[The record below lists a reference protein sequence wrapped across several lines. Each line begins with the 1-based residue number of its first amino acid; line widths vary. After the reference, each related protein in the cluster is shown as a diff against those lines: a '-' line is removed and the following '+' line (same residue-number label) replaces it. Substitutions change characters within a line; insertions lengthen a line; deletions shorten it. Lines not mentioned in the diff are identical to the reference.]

1 MSSTKNLNE
10 NLEVMNCKQSNKEID
25 PIRDGLLSVR
35 ALNCCRRLGINSIN
49 ELEEYVKFND
59 LYNIRNCG
67 QKTVLELNDAS
78 VRYAHYNM
86 VPENKTSLEVL
97 NKKNDCIP
105 ITSCD
110 DKSSETLFVIPSH
123 IRVQVVNIFDSCVL
137 VSNDDIKD
145 CFLHKYHDVNRFLSI
160 CFSEIASFFKFVD
173 KLSVDNIL
181 SSWDLGLDIL
191 HKIKLC
197 ISVNFRNRKYN
208 QTINYF
214 RNRINILIKNIELHY
229 RDNKISLLFS
239 RLDPDA
245 VELVKSEY
253 NRLKSEISRSA
264 RYILAMNNID
274 YKNIIKICEYTI
286 PNLLQFSSCVVI
298 TAMEIRKTFSSYE
311 QYIYNCIYLK
321 PEQIKQL
328 LLLKYFPFLDEVL
341 ALEITK
347 FYEKNGYYPF
357 FRLLYLY
364 FQTSDYRNDTI
375 CNKAKG
381 ITYPIM
387 SYADISYEF
396 GIGKE
401 RVRQIVSRYKIR
413 RFPIEITQ
421 NYNQNNYP
429 FLAEDYNSIQN
440 IYDLINESEFNS
452 IDTQFTCD
460 SLIGILSFCKEVSI
474 VEYNNQ
480 KIVVNSQILSS
491 FDLKSALAD
500 IFKTISAKTTED
512 VLLPMNIFIN
522 KYTLDSSIDASR
534 ITSILTF
541 FLTDILGV
549 ELDYNNNLV
558 LKQNSI
564 DIESELVKILEKNGQ
579 PMSFDDLV
587 YKLDSLY
594 STRDKFTKGYIRT
607 IIINS
612 NLIASI
618 GKTSTYSLYK
628 WNVCNLTIR
637 ELIHQILSDSD
648 SPLSLDEIV
657 SILKIKGRNTNKKNI
672 STSIKSADKYNFIRL
687 GSGLYG
693 LSTKQYSDS

>member
-10 NLEVMNCKQSNKEID
+10 NLEVMNCKKSNKKID
-25 PIRDGLLSVR
+25 PIRDGLLSGR
-35 ALNCCRRLGINSIN
+35 ALNCCRNMGINSIN
-49 ELEEYVKFND
+49 ELAEYVQFNS
-59 LYNIRNCG
+59 LNQIPNCG
-67 QKTVLELNDAS
+67 HKTILELNDAL
-78 VRYAHYNM
+78 VKYAHYY
-86 VPENKTSLEVL
+86 VVSGKKTSLEVL
-97 NKKNDCIP
+97 NKKNDCIL

-110 DKSSETLFVIPSH
+110 DKSCEIRIVIPSD
-123 IRVQVVNIFDSCVL
+123 IRVQAVNIFDSCVRA
-137 VSNDDIKD
+137 SNDDIYD
-145 CFLHKYHDVNRFLSI
+145 CFIHKYKNLNKLLSY
-160 CFSEIASFFKFVD
+160 CFGDITSFFKFED
-173 KLSVDNIL
+173 KFSVDNIL
-181 SSWDLGLDIL
+181 SSWDLSLDIL
-191 HKIKLC
+191 HKIELY
-197 ISVNFRNRKYN
+197 ISDNFTNRKCN
-208 QTINYF
+208 QTIKYF
-214 RNRINILIKNIELHY
+214 CYSINLLIKDIKLHY
-229 RDNKISLLFS
+229 CDNKISLLFS
-239 RLDPDA
+239 RLDPAA
-245 VELVKSEY
+245 VELVQSEY
-253 NRLKSEISRSA
+253 NRLKSEISTSA

-274 YKNIIKICEYTI
+274 YKNIIKFCEYTI
-286 PNLLQFSSCVVI
+286 PNLLQFSSCVAM
-298 TAMEIRKTFSSYE
+298 TAMEIREAFSSY
-311 QYIYNCIYLK
+311 QLYLK
-321 PEQIKQL
+321 PEQIKL
-328 LLLKYFPFLDEVL
+328 SLLLKDFPFLDEVL
-341 ALEITK
+341 AAEITK

-364 FQTSDYRNDTI
+364 FQKSDYRNDTI

-401 RVRQIVSRYKIR
+401 RVRQIVSLYKKR

-421 NYNQNNYP
+421 NFNQNNYP

-440 IYDLINESEFNS
+440 IYDLINKSEFNS

-480 KIVVNSQILSS
+480 EIVVNSQILSS

-500 IFKTISAKTTED
+500 ISKTISAKTTED
-512 VLLPMNIFIN
+512 VLLPINIFIN

-564 DIESELVKILEKNGQ
+564 DIESELVKILEENGQ
-579 PMSFDDLV
+579 PMSFDDLMF
-587 YKLDSLY
+587 KLNSLY
-594 STRDKFTKGYIRT
+594 STKYKFTKGNTKR
-607 IIINS
+607 IIVNS
-612 NLIASI
+612 NRISSI

-687 GSGLYG
+687 GRGLYG

>member
-10 NLEVMNCKQSNKEID
+10 NLEVMNCKKSNKEID

-35 ALNCCRRLGINSIN
+35 ALNCCRHLGINSIN
-49 ELEEYVKFND
+49 ELAEYVKFND

-110 DKSSETLFVIPSH
+110 DKFSETLFVIPSH
-123 IRVQVVNIFDSCVL
+123 IRVQVVNIFESCVL

-145 CFLHKYHDVNRFLSI
+145 CFLRKYHDVNRFLSI
-160 CFSEIASFFKFVD
+160 CFSDIASFFKFED

-214 RNRINILIKNIELHY
+214 RNRINLLIKDIELHY
-229 RDNKISLLFS
+229 SDNKISLLFS
-239 RLDPDA
+239 RLDPA
-245 VELVKSEY
+245 LVELVQSEY
-253 NRLKSEISRSA
+253 YRLESEISTSA
-264 RYILAMNNID
+264 RYMLAMNNID
-274 YKNIIKICEYTI
+274 YKNIIKFCEYTI

-298 TAMEIRKTFSSYE
+298 KAMEIRKAFSSYQ
-311 QYIYNCIYLK
+311 QYIYNYIYLK

-357 FRLLYLY
+357 FKLLYLY
-364 FQTSDYRNDTI
+364 FQESDYRNDTI

-421 NYNQNNYP
+421 NFNQNNYP

-460 SLIGILSFCKEVSI
+460 SLIGILSLCKEVSI

-500 IFKTISAKTTED
+500 ISKTISAKTTED
-512 VLLPMNIFIN
+512 VLLPINIFIN

-607 IIINS
+607 IIVNS

-618 GKTSTYSLYK
+618 GKTSIYSLYK

-687 GSGLYG
+687 KSGLYG
-693 LSTKQYSDS
+693 LTTKQYGDS

>member
-10 NLEVMNCKQSNKEID
+10 NLEVMNCKKSNKKID
-25 PIRDGLLSVR
+25 PIRDGLLSGR
-35 ALNCCRRLGINSIN
+35 ALNCCRNMGINSIN
-49 ELEEYVKFND
+49 ELAEYVQFNS
-59 LYNIRNCG
+59 LNQIPNCG
-67 QKTVLELNDAS
+67 HKTILELNDAL
-78 VRYAHYNM
+78 VKYAHYYM
-86 VPENKTSLEVL
+86 APENKTSLEVL

-105 ITSCD
+105 ITSFY
-110 DKSSETLFVIPSH
+110 DKSSETIIVIPSD
-123 IRVQVVNIFDSCVL
+123 IIVQAVNIFDSCVR
-137 VSNDDIKD
+137 VSNKHIKN
-145 CFLHKYHDVNRFLSI
+145 CFLHKYHDVIRFLSI
-160 CFSEIASFFKFVD
+160 CFIDIASFFKFED
-173 KLSVDNIL
+173 KFSVDNIL

-191 HKIKLC
+191 HKIELY
-197 ISVNFRNRKYN
+197 ISDNFRNHKYN

-214 RNRINILIKNIELHY
+214 RDRINLLIKDIELHY
-229 RDNKISLLFS
+229 CDNKISLLFS
-239 RLDPDA
+239 RLDPAA
-245 VELVKSEY
+245 VELVQSEY
-253 NRLKSEISRSA
+253 NRLKSEISTSA

-274 YKNIIKICEYTI
+274 YKNIIKFCEYTI
-286 PNLLQFSSCVVI
+286 PNLLQFSSCVAM
-298 TAMEIRKTFSSYE
+298 TAMEIREAFSSY
-311 QYIYNCIYLK
+311 QLYLK
-321 PEQIKQL
+321 PEQIKL
-328 LLLKYFPFLDEVL
+328 SLLLKDFPFLDEVL
-341 ALEITK
+341 AAEITK

-364 FQTSDYRNDTI
+364 FQKSDYRNDTI

-421 NYNQNNYP
+421 NFNQNNYP

-440 IYDLINESEFNS
+440 IYDLINKSEFNS

-480 KIVVNSQILSS
+480 EIVVNSQILSS

-500 IFKTISAKTTED
+500 ISKTISAKTTED

-522 KYTLDSSIDASR
+522 KYTLGSSIDASR

-558 LKQNSI
+558 IKQNSI
-564 DIESELVKILEKNGQ
+564 DIENELVKIIEKNGQ

-587 YKLDSLY
+587 FKLDSLY
-594 STRDKFTKGYIRT
+594 STRYKFAKGYIRT
-607 IIINS
+607 IILNS
-612 NLIASI
+612 NRIASI

-687 GSGLYG
+687 GRGLYG

>member
-10 NLEVMNCKQSNKEID
+10 NLEVMNCKKSNKKID
-25 PIRDGLLSVR
+25 PIRDGLLSGR
-35 ALNCCRRLGINSIN
+35 ALNCCRNMGINSIN
-49 ELEEYVKFND
+49 ELAEYVQFNS
-59 LYNIRNCG
+59 LNQIPNCG
-67 QKTVLELNDAS
+67 HKTILELNDAL
-78 VRYAHYNM
+78 VKYAHYYM
-86 VPENKTSLEVL
+86 APENKTSLEVL

-105 ITSCD
+105 ITSFY
-110 DKSSETLFVIPSH
+110 DKSSETIIVIPSD
-123 IRVQVVNIFDSCVL
+123 IIVQAVNIFDSCVR
-137 VSNDDIKD
+137 VSNKDIKN
-145 CFLHKYHDVNRFLSI
+145 CFLHKYHDVIRFLSI
-160 CFSEIASFFKFVD
+160 CFIDIASFFKFED
-173 KLSVDNIL
+173 KFSVDNIL
-181 SSWDLGLDIL
+181 SSWDLSLDIL
-191 HKIKLC
+191 HKIELH
-197 ISVNFRNRKYN
+197 ISDNFTIRKCN
-208 QTINYF
+208 KTIIIF
-214 RNRINILIKNIELHY
+214 RDRINLLIKDIELHY
-229 RDNKISLLFS
+229 CDNKISLLFS
-239 RLDPDA
+239 RLDPAA
-245 VELVKSEY
+245 VELVQSEY
-253 NRLKSEISRSA
+253 NRLKSEISTSA

-274 YKNIIKICEYTI
+274 YKNIIKFCEYTI
-286 PNLLQFSSCVVI
+286 PNLLQFSSCVAM
-298 TAMEIRKTFSSYE
+298 TAMEIREAFSSY
-311 QYIYNCIYLK
+311 QLYLK
-321 PEQIKQL
+321 PEQIKL
-328 LLLKYFPFLDEVL
+328 SLLLKDFPFLDEVL
-341 ALEITK
+341 AAEITK

-364 FQTSDYRNDTI
+364 FQKSDYRNDTI

-401 RVRQIVSRYKIR
+401 RVRQIVSLYKKR

-421 NYNQNNYP
+421 NFNQNNYP

-440 IYDLINESEFNS
+440 IYDLINKSEFNS

-480 KIVVNSQILSS
+480 EIVVNSQILSS

-500 IFKTISAKTTED
+500 ISNIISAKTTED

-558 LKQNSI
+558 IKQNSI
-564 DIESELVKILEKNGQ
+564 DIENELVKIIEKNGQ

-587 YKLDSLY
+587 FKLDSLY
-594 STRDKFTKGYIRT
+594 STRYKFAKGYIRT
-607 IIINS
+607 IILNS
-612 NLIASI
+612 NRIASI

-687 GSGLYG
+687 GRGLYG

>member
-10 NLEVMNCKQSNKEID
+10 NLEVMNCKKSNKKID
-25 PIRDGLLSVR
+25 PIRDGLLSGR
-35 ALNCCRRLGINSIN
+35 ALNCCRNMGINSIN
-49 ELEEYVKFND
+49 ELAEYVQFNS
-59 LYNIRNCG
+59 LNQIPNCG
-67 QKTVLELNDAS
+67 HKTILELNDAL
-78 VRYAHYNM
+78 VKYAHYYM
-86 VPENKTSLEVL
+86 APENKTSLEVL

-105 ITSCD
+105 ITSFY
-110 DKSSETLFVIPSH
+110 DKSSETIIVIPSD
-123 IRVQVVNIFDSCVL
+123 IIVQAVNIFDSCVR
-137 VSNDDIKD
+137 VSNKHIKN
-145 CFLHKYHDVNRFLSI
+145 CFLHKYHDVIRFLSI
-160 CFSEIASFFKFVD
+160 CFIDIASFFKFED
-173 KLSVDNIL
+173 KFSVDNIL

-191 HKIKLC
+191 HKIGLY
-197 ISVNFRNRKYN
+197 ISDNFRNHKYN

-214 RNRINILIKNIELHY
+214 RDRINLLIKDIELHY
-229 RDNKISLLFS
+229 CDNKISLLFS
-239 RLDPDA
+239 RLDPAA
-245 VELVKSEY
+245 VELVQSEY
-253 NRLKSEISRSA
+253 NRLKSEISTSA

-274 YKNIIKICEYTI
+274 YKNIIKFCEYTI
-286 PNLLQFSSCVVI
+286 PNLLQFSSCVAM
-298 TAMEIRKTFSSYE
+298 TAMEIREAFSSY
-311 QYIYNCIYLK
+311 QLYLK
-321 PEQIKQL
+321 PEQIKL
-328 LLLKYFPFLDEVL
+328 SLLLKDFPFLDEVL
-341 ALEITK
+341 AAEITK

-364 FQTSDYRNDTI
+364 FQKSDYRNDTI

-401 RVRQIVSRYKIR
+401 RVRQIVSLYKKR

-421 NYNQNNYP
+421 NFNQNNYP

-440 IYDLINESEFNS
+440 IYDLINKSEFNS

-480 KIVVNSQILSS
+480 EIVVNSQILSS

-500 IFKTISAKTTED
+500 ISNIISAKTTED

-522 KYTLDSSIDASR
+522 KYTLGSSIDASR

-558 LKQNSI
+558 IKQNSI
-564 DIESELVKILEKNGQ
+564 DIENELVKIIEKNGQ

-587 YKLDSLY
+587 FKLDSLY
-594 STRDKFTKGYIRT
+594 STRYKFAKGYIRT
-607 IIINS
+607 IILNS
-612 NLIASI
+612 NRIASI

-687 GSGLYG
+687 GRGLYG
-693 LSTKQYSDS
+693 LTTKQYSDS

>member
-1 MSSTKNLNE
+1 
-10 NLEVMNCKQSNKEID
+10 MNCKQSNKEID

-35 ALNCCRRLGINSIN
+35 ALNCCRHLGINSIN
-49 ELEEYVKFND
+49 ELAEYAKSND
-59 LYNIRNCG
+59 LYQIRNCG
-67 QKTVLELNDAS
+67 RKTRFELYNVLS
-78 VRYAHYNM
+78 KYTHYYM
-86 VPENKTSLEVL
+86 LPEIKTSLDVL
-97 NKKNDCIP
+97 NKINDYIP
-105 ITSCD
+105 IISCD
-110 DKSSETLFVIPSH
+110 DKSSEIRVVIPSD
-123 IRVQVVNIFDSCVL
+123 IRVQAVNIFDSCVL

-145 CFLHKYHDVNRFLSI
+145 CFLHKYQDVNKLLSY
-160 CFSEIASFFKFVD
+160 CFSDITSFFKFED
-173 KLSVDNIL
+173 KFSVDIIL
-181 SSWDLGLDIL
+181 SSWDLSLDIL
-191 HKIKLC
+191 HKIELY
-197 ISVNFRNRKYN
+197 ISDNFTNRKCN
-208 QTINYF
+208 QTIKYF
-214 RNRINILIKNIELHY
+214 CYSINLLIKDIKLHY
-229 RDNKISLLFS
+229 CDNKISLLFS
-239 RLDPDA
+239 RLDPAA
-245 VELVKSEY
+245 VELVQSEY
-253 NRLKSEISRSA
+253 NRLKSEISTSA

-274 YKNIIKICEYTI
+274 YKNIIKFCEYTI
-286 PNLLQFSSCVVI
+286 PNLLQFSSCVAM
-298 TAMEIRKTFSSYE
+298 TAMEIREAFSSY
-311 QYIYNCIYLK
+311 QLYLK
-321 PEQIKQL
+321 PEQIKL
-328 LLLKYFPFLDEVL
+328 SLLLKDFPFLDEVL
-341 ALEITK
+341 AAEITK

-364 FQTSDYRNDTI
+364 FQKSDYRNDTI

-401 RVRQIVSRYKIR
+401 RVRQIVSLYKKR

-421 NYNQNNYP
+421 NFNQNNYP

-440 IYDLINESEFNS
+440 IYDLINKSEFNS

-480 KIVVNSQILSS
+480 EIVVNSQILSS

-500 IFKTISAKTTED
+500 ISNTISAKTTED
-512 VLLPMNIFIN
+512 VLLPINIFIN

-558 LKQNSI
+558 IKQNSI
-564 DIESELVKILEKNGQ
+564 DIENELVKIIEKNGQ

-587 YKLDSLY
+587 FKLDSLY
-594 STRDKFTKGYIRT
+594 STRYKFAKGYIRT
-607 IIINS
+607 IILNS
-612 NLIASI
+612 NRIASI

-687 GSGLYG
+687 GRGLYG

>member
-1 MSSTKNLNE
+1 
-10 NLEVMNCKQSNKEID
+10 
-25 PIRDGLLSVR
+25 
-35 ALNCCRRLGINSIN
+35 
-49 ELEEYVKFND
+49 
-59 LYNIRNCG
+59 
-67 QKTVLELNDAS
+67 
-78 VRYAHYNM
+78 
-86 VPENKTSLEVL
+86 
-97 NKKNDCIP
+97 
-105 ITSCD
+105 
-110 DKSSETLFVIPSH
+110 
-123 IRVQVVNIFDSCVL
+123 
-137 VSNDDIKD
+137 
-145 CFLHKYHDVNRFLSI
+145 
-160 CFSEIASFFKFVD
+160 
-173 KLSVDNIL
+173 
-181 SSWDLGLDIL
+181 
-191 HKIKLC
+191 
-197 ISVNFRNRKYN
+197 
-208 QTINYF
+208 
-214 RNRINILIKNIELHY
+214 
-229 RDNKISLLFS
+229 
-239 RLDPDA
+239 
-245 VELVKSEY
+245 
-253 NRLKSEISRSA
+253 
-264 RYILAMNNID
+264 MNNID
-274 YKNIIKICEYTI
+274 YKNIIKFCEYTI
-286 PNLLQFSSCVVI
+286 PNLLQFSSCVAM
-298 TAMEIRKTFSSYE
+298 TAMEIREAFSSY
-311 QYIYNCIYLK
+311 QLYLK
-321 PEQIKQL
+321 PEQIKL
-328 LLLKYFPFLDEVL
+328 SLLLKDFPFLDEVL
-341 ALEITK
+341 AAEITK

-364 FQTSDYRNDTI
+364 FQKSDYRNDTI

-401 RVRQIVSRYKIR
+401 RVRQIVSLYKKR

-421 NYNQNNYP
+421 NFNQNNYP

-440 IYDLINESEFNS
+440 IYDLINKSEFNS

-480 KIVVNSQILSS
+480 EIVVNSQILSS

-500 IFKTISAKTTED
+500 ISNIISAKTTED

-522 KYTLDSSIDASR
+522 KYTLGSSIDASR

-558 LKQNSI
+558 IKQNSI
-564 DIESELVKILEKNGQ
+564 DIENELVKIIEKNGQ

-587 YKLDSLY
+587 FKLDSLY
-594 STRDKFTKGYIRT
+594 STRYKFAKGYIRT
-607 IIINS
+607 IILNS
-612 NLIASI
+612 NRIASI

-672 STSIKSADKYNFIRL
+672 STSMKSADKYNFIRL
-687 GSGLYG
+687 GRGLYG

>member
-10 NLEVMNCKQSNKEID
+10 NLEVMNCKKSNKKID
-25 PIRDGLLSVR
+25 PIRDGLLSGR
-35 ALNCCRRLGINSIN
+35 ALNCCRHLGINSIN
-49 ELEEYVKFND
+49 ELAEYAKSND
-59 LYNIRNCG
+59 LYQIRNCG
-67 QKTVLELNDAS
+67 RKTRFELYNVLS
-78 VRYAHYNM
+78 KYTHYYM
-86 VPENKTSLEVL
+86 LPEIKTSLDVL
-97 NKKNDCIP
+97 NKINDYIP
-105 ITSCD
+105 IISCD
-110 DKSSETLFVIPSH
+110 DKSSEIRVVIPSD
-123 IRVQVVNIFDSCVL
+123 IRVQAVNIFDSCVL

-145 CFLHKYHDVNRFLSI
+145 CFLHKYQDVNKLLSY
-160 CFSEIASFFKFVD
+160 CFGDITSFFKFED
-173 KLSVDNIL
+173 KFSVDNIL
-181 SSWDLGLDIL
+181 SSWDLSLDIL
-191 HKIKLC
+191 HKIELY
-197 ISVNFRNRKYN
+197 ISDNFTNRKCN
-208 QTINYF
+208 QTIKYF
-214 RNRINILIKNIELHY
+214 CYSINLLIKDIELHY
-229 RDNKISLLFS
+229 CDNKISLLFS
-239 RLDPDA
+239 RLDPAA
-245 VELVKSEY
+245 VELVQSEY
-253 NRLKSEISRSA
+253 NRLKSEISTSA

-274 YKNIIKICEYTI
+274 YKNIIKFCEYTI
-286 PNLLQFSSCVVI
+286 PNLLQFSSCVAM
-298 TAMEIRKTFSSYE
+298 TAMEIREAFSSY
-311 QYIYNCIYLK
+311 QLYLK
-321 PEQIKQL
+321 PEQIKL
-328 LLLKYFPFLDEVL
+328 SLLLKDFPFLDEVL
-341 ALEITK
+341 AAEITK

-364 FQTSDYRNDTI
+364 FQKSDYRNDTI

-401 RVRQIVSRYKIR
+401 RVRQIVSLYKKR

-421 NYNQNNYP
+421 NFNQNNYP

-440 IYDLINESEFNS
+440 IYDLINKSEFNS

-500 IFKTISAKTTED
+500 ISKTISAKTTED
-512 VLLPMNIFIN
+512 VLLPINIFIN

-558 LKQNSI
+558 IKQNSI
-564 DIESELVKILEKNGQ
+564 DIENELVKIIEKNGQ

-587 YKLDSLY
+587 FKLDSLY
-594 STRDKFTKGYIRT
+594 STRYKFAKGYIRT
-607 IIINS
+607 IILNS
-612 NLIASI
+612 NRIASI

-687 GSGLYG
+687 GRGLYG

>member
-1 MSSTKNLNE
+1 
-10 NLEVMNCKQSNKEID
+10 MNCKKSKKKID
-25 PIRDGLLSVR
+25 PIRDGLLSGR
-35 ALNCCRRLGINSIN
+35 ALNCCRNMGINSIN
-49 ELEEYVKFND
+49 ELAEYVQFNY
-59 LYNIRNCG
+59 LYQIRNCG
-67 QKTVLELNDAS
+67 HKTILELNDAL
-78 VRYAHYNM
+78 VKYAHYY
-86 VPENKTSLEVL
+86 VVSGKKTSLEVL
-97 NKKNDCIP
+97 NKKNDCIL

-110 DKSSETLFVIPSH
+110 DKSCEIRIVIPSD
-123 IRVQVVNIFDSCVL
+123 IRVQAVNIFDSCVRAL
-137 VSNDDIKD
+137 NDDIYD
-145 CFLHKYHDVNRFLSI
+145 CFIHKYKNLNKLLSY
-160 CFSEIASFFKFVD
+160 CFSDITLFFNFEDKF
-173 KLSVDNIL
+173 SVDNIL

-191 HKIKLC
+191 HKIELHISDNFTIRKCNKTIIIFRDRIKL
-197 ISVNFRNRKYN
+197 
-208 QTINYF
+208 
-214 RNRINILIKNIELHY
+214 LIKNIERHY
-229 RDNKISLLFS
+229 SDKKISLLFS
-239 RLDPDA
+239 RLDSA
-245 VELVKSEY
+245 EVVLVQSEY
-253 NRLKSEISRSA
+253 DRLKRKLSNRTN
-264 RYILAMNNID
+264 RVLAKNNID
-274 YKNIIKICEYTI
+274 YKNIIKFCE
-286 PNLLQFSSCVVI
+286 NLETNLRRNRSSGAMVAIEI
-298 TAMEIRKTFSSYE
+298 TEAFSSYL
-311 QYIYNCIYLK
+311 QYIFTLTDLK
-321 PEQIKQL
+321 PGLGKLSL
-328 LLLKYFPFLDEVL
+328 LLNDFPFLDEVL
-341 ALEITK
+341 AYKIAK

-421 NYNQNNYP
+421 NFNQNNYP

-452 IDTQFTCD
+452 IDTHFSYD

-500 IFKTISAKTTED
+500 ISKTISAKTTED
-512 VLLPMNIFIN
+512 VLLPLNIFIN

-549 ELDYNNNLV
+549 ELDYNNLV

-564 DIESELVKILEKNGQ
+564 DIENELVKMLEKNGQ

-587 YKLDSLY
+587 FKLDSLY
-594 STRDKFTKGYIRT
+594 STRYKFTKGSIRT
-607 IIINS
+607 IIVNS

-637 ELIHQILSDSD
+637 GLIHQILSDSD

-657 SILKIKGRNTNKKNI
+657 SILKIKGRNTNKKSI
-672 STSIKSADKYNFIRL
+672 SSSIKSAGKYNFIRL
-687 GSGLYG
+687 ESGLYG
-693 LSTKQYSDS
+693 LSTKQYSDSLFVADKSVYSG

>member
-1 MSSTKNLNE
+1 MK
-10 NLEVMNCKQSNKEID
+10 
-25 PIRDGLLSVR
+25 
-35 ALNCCRRLGINSIN
+35 
-49 ELEEYVKFND
+49 
-59 LYNIRNCG
+59 
-67 QKTVLELNDAS
+67 
-78 VRYAHYNM
+78 
-86 VPENKTSLEVL
+86 
-97 NKKNDCIP
+97 
-105 ITSCD
+105 
-110 DKSSETLFVIPSH
+110 
-123 IRVQVVNIFDSCVL
+123 
-137 VSNDDIKD
+137 
-145 CFLHKYHDVNRFLSI
+145 
-160 CFSEIASFFKFVD
+160 
-173 KLSVDNIL
+173 
-181 SSWDLGLDIL
+181 
-191 HKIKLC
+191 
-197 ISVNFRNRKYN
+197 
-208 QTINYF
+208 
-214 RNRINILIKNIELHY
+214 
-229 RDNKISLLFS
+229 
-239 RLDPDA
+239 
-245 VELVKSEY
+245 
-253 NRLKSEISRSA
+253 
-264 RYILAMNNID
+264 
-274 YKNIIKICEYTI
+274 
-286 PNLLQFSSCVVI
+286 
-298 TAMEIRKTFSSYE
+298 AMEISEAFSSYQ
-311 QYIYNCIYLK
+311 QYICNLTDLK
-321 PEQIKQL
+321 PEQIKIS
-328 LLLKYFPFLDEVL
+328 LLLKDFSFLDEVL
-341 ALEITK
+341 AHEIIK
-347 FYEKNGYYPF
+347 FYEKKGYYPF

-364 FQTSDYRNDTI
+364 FQKSDYRNDTI

-421 NYNQNNYP
+421 NFNQNNYP

-440 IYDLINESEFNS
+440 IYDLINKSEFNS

-480 KIVVNSQILSS
+480 EIVVNSQILSS

-500 IFKTISAKTTED
+500 ISNIISAKTTED

-522 KYTLDSSIDASR
+522 KYTLGSSIDASR

-558 LKQNSI
+558 IKQNSI
-564 DIESELVKILEKNGQ
+564 DIENELVKIIEKNGQ

-587 YKLDSLY
+587 FKLDSLY
-594 STRDKFTKGYIRT
+594 STRYKFAKGYIRT
-607 IIINS
+607 IILNS
-612 NLIASI
+612 NRIASI

-687 GSGLYG
+687 GRGLYG